1 MLVDAPNV
9 EKDDTDGKG
18 ESIRLTSENTDKVL
32 EMINNINR

>member
-9 EKDDTDGKG
+9 EKGDADEKG
-18 ESIRLTSENTDKVL
+18 ENIRLSSENADKVL

>member
-1 MLVDAPNV
+1 MLIDAPNI
-9 EKDDTDGKG
+9 EQDDASGKG

>member
-1 MLVDAPNV
+1 MVVDAPNV
-9 EKDDTDGKG
+9 EKDDADGKG